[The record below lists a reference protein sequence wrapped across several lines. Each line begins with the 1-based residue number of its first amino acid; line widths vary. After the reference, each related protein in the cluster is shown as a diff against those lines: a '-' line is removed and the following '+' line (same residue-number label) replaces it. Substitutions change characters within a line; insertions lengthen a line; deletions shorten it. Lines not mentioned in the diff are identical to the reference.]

1 MSLLVTLGNRLS
13 SSESICSPEET
24 WPEDPKYTHKVSVIG
39 ENEIVPGLEF
49 GEKAAAQMV

>member
-1 MSLLVTLGNRLS
+1 MGVDCP
-13 SSESICSPEET
+13 SSESICLSEEI